1 MLVIIAVVAASATLQ
16 ASGGLDVM
24 LQIAE
29 KLLRRNPKYVS
40 IVAPFVTCTLT
51 ILCGTGHVVYTILPI
66 IYDVAIKN
74 NIRPERPMAA
84 SSIGAQM
91 GIIASPVS
99 VAVVSLVAMLGNV
112 TFDGRHLEFLDLLAI
127 TIPSTLIGITAIGIF
142 SWFRGKDLDKDEE
155 FQNSSPYRKT
165 VSMFTVIPR
174 RCWIKTAEKQLAGNV
189 DLPRGNRCS
198 RPSWC

>member
-1 MLVIIAVVAASATLQ
+1 MMRVHH
-16 ASGGLDVM
+16 
-24 LQIAE
+24 
-29 KLLRRNPKYVS
+29 P
-40 IVAPFVTCTLT
+40 
-51 ILCGTGHVVYTILPI
+51 PI

-112 TFDGRHLEFLDLLAI
+112 TFDGRHLEFLDAGHHHSIDVNRYPGDRYLQLV
-127 TIPSTLIGITAIGIF
+127 PRLIKTEQF
-142 SWFRGKDLDKDEE
+142 SVYLRNW
-155 FQNSSPYRKT
+155 KT

-174 RCWIKTAEKQLAGNV
+174 RCSIKNCRKATGWQCGFSSVQSL
-189 DLPRGNRCS
+189 
-198 RPSWC
+198 